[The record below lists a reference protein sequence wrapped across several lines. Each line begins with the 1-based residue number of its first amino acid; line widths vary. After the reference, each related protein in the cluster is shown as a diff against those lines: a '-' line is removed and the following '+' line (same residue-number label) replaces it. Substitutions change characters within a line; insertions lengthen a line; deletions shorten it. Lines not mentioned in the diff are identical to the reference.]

1 MFAFYSVVRV
11 LAPGEQLTIQRKQ
24 SFRLITTRK
33 FYPGQQQLPIILNGR
48 KEKMLFEL
56 VA

>member
-48 KEKMLFEL
+48 KEKNAF
-56 VA
+56 